1 MNNKT
6 TDRIISIL
14 YSLSATA
21 ILLGAFFKIQHYPN
35 GNLLL
40 CGGFIIGTMVSI
52 FDTLRLKKIN
62 KTLEERLSK
71 GETQKPGNAKTYSP
85 SLNTTPTPIT
95 VKTTYLGDLRTE
107 NIHLQSGSKIITDAP
122 TDNRGKG
129 EAFSPTDMLATALA
143 NCIMTIM
150 GIKAMDNGI
159 DLVGTEIEITK
170 IMASGPRRVAE
181 VVMEFNFPKKG
192 YTAEEKWLIESVAG
206 ISPVPLSVH
215 PDLKQTVVFNW

>member
-1 MNNKT
+1 M
-6 TDRIISIL
+6 
-14 YSLSATA
+14 A
-21 ILLGAFFKIQHYPN
+21 
-35 GNLLL
+35 
-40 CGGFIIGTMVSI
+40 
-52 FDTLRLKKIN
+52 
-62 KTLEERLSK
+62 
-71 GETQKPGNAKTYSP
+71 
-85 SLNTTPTPIT
+85 T

-107 NIHLQSGSKIITDAP
+107 NIHLQSGSKIITNAP

-170 IMASGPRRVAE
+170 IMADGPRRVAE

-192 YTAEEKWLIESVAG
+192 YTGEEKRLIESVAG